1 MAQPQIQVHSSAT
14 HYETGP
20 YQAPPPQHL
29 RKEIYKGGAN
39 YSDRHGHRYADDVDD
54 FSFNLFEKS
63 PSASQILA
71 TLGGIFVGGT
81 LLLLASVSFFVSLV
95 GLAIVTPL
103 FILFSP
109 ILVPAVFTI
118 GLAVAA
124 VLTADACGLTGLISL
139 SWVARY
145 IRVVQ
150 ETVPEQVDSV
160 KGRLA
165 DVAGYVGQKTKDV
178 GQKTK
183 EVGQDIQNKAH
194 EAKRSAE
201 NHN

>member
-14 HYETGP
+14 HYETGS
-20 YQAPPPQHL
+20 YQPSPQQQHHL
-29 RKEIYKGGAN
+29 RKDIYKGVN
-39 YSDRHGHRYADDVDD
+39 YPNNRHRFDDDRDDD
-54 FSFNLFEKS
+54 FSSFNFFERG
-63 PSASQILA
+63 PSVSQILA

-81 LLLLASVSFFVSLV
+81 LLLLASVSFFLSLV

-109 ILVPAVFTI
+109 ILVPAVLTI

-145 IRVVQ
+145 IKVVQ

-160 KGRLA
+160 KWRLA

-178 GQKTK
+178 GEKTK

-194 EAKRSAE
+194 EAKRSA
-201 NHN
+201 

>member
-14 HYETGP
+14 HYETGTYHQP
-20 YQAPPPQHL
+20 SPQQRSL
-29 RKEIYKGGAN
+29 RKEVYKGVN
-39 YSDRHGHRYADDVDD
+39 YPDRHRYDDDCVED
-54 FSFNLFEKS
+54 FSSFNFFERG
-63 PSASQILA
+63 PSLSQILA

-95 GLAIVTPL
+95 GLTITTPL

-109 ILVPAVFTI
+109 ILVPAVLTI

-150 ETVPEQVDSV
+150 ETMPEQVDSF

-178 GQKTK
+178 GEKTK
-183 EVGQDIQNKAH
+183 EVGQDIQVKAH
-194 EAKRSAE
+194 EAKRSA
-201 NHN
+201 

>member
-14 HYETGP
+14 HYETGT
-20 YQAPPPQHL
+20 YQPSPQQHL
-29 RKEIYKGGAN
+29 RKDVYKGVN
-39 YSDRHGHRYADDVDD
+39 YPDRHRYDDNDD
-54 FSFNLFEKS
+54 NFSFNLFERG
-63 PSASQILA
+63 PSISQILA

-81 LLLLASVSFFVSLV
+81 LLLLASVSFFISLV

-109 ILVPAVFTI
+109 ILVPAVLTI

-150 ETVPEQVDSV
+150 ETVPEQVDCV

-165 DVAGYVGQKTKDV
+165 DVAGYVGQKTKEV

-183 EVGQDIQNKAH
+183 EVGQDIQTKAN
-194 EAKRSAE
+194 EAKRSA
-201 NHN
+201 

>member
-14 HYETGP
+14 HYETGS
-20 YQAPPPQHL
+20 YQPSPQQQHL
-29 RKEIYKGGAN
+29 RKEIYKGVN
-39 YSDRHGHRYADDVDD
+39 YPNRHHFNDDRVDD
-54 FSFNLFEKS
+54 FSSFNFFERG
-63 PSASQILA
+63 PSVSQILA

-81 LLLLASVSFFVSLV
+81 LLLLASVSFFFSLV

-109 ILVPAVFTI
+109 IIVPAVLTI

-145 IRVVQ
+145 IKVVQ
-150 ETVPEQVDSV
+150 ETVPEQVYSV

-165 DVAGYVGQKTKDV
+165 DVADYVGQKTKDV
-178 GQKTK
+178 GEKTK

-194 EAKRSAE
+194 ETKRSA
-201 NHN
+201 